1 MSSIPIETQHILVS
15 LFQDPSLGGV
25 SASAFW
31 KILSQN
37 GYKQQ
42 LNLKREPTLQFL
54 KSLEHIQRIQ
64 RPIAPRKVNFP
75 ITSPNGPFSKLM
87 IDIMELGRVLK
98 YLLICI
104 DVSTRYVTIAFINN
118 KNVSAVKAGL
128 LQCFKEISHVNGFIP
143 SSFDLI
149 ADKESAWEKSTA
161 MKKFFEENEITTH
174 FTHHDYRSK
183 SLVERF
189 IRTLRQYMENYR
201 KTHRG
206 VIAWKEI
213 IPLLINKY
221 NTKLTHSTIKQI
233 PIEAVVAGGP
243 TNRSYMRNV
252 QNRIKK
258 AKQLQNRFGYTKKE
272 YFPGDKVRIELV
284 RPQGNLIGKK
294 GGREFSTRAY
304 EIEKRVAR
312 GQYKV
317 IGIHHRTFRVS
328 ELIPV
333 IESNNN
339 DNNDDQVHLNVHVSR
354 PMEEEKARENLENAV
369 EHAESVSN
377 SVYHNYLPYSR
388 PQRQAKPRDFTAP
401 YIRF

>member
-15 LFQDPSLGGV
+15 LYQDPSLGGV

-31 KILSQN
+31 KVLSQN

-42 LNLKREPTLQFL
+42 LHLKKEPTLQFL
-54 KSLEHIQRIQ
+54 KALDHVQSIQ

-75 ITSPNGPFSKLM
+75 ITSSNGPFSKLM
-87 IDIMELGRVLK
+87 IDIMELGNVLK

-104 DVSTRYVTIAFINN
+104 DVNTRYVTIAFINN
-118 KNVSAVKAGL
+118 KNVNAVKSGL
-128 LQCFKEISHVNGFIP
+128 LQCFKEISEVNGFMP

-161 MKKFFEENEITTH
+161 MKNFFKENEITTH

-206 VIAWKEI
+206 TIAWKEI

-233 PIEAVVAGGP
+233 PVEAVMAGGP
-243 TNRSYMRNV
+243 TNRSYLRNV
-252 QNRIKK
+252 QNRMKK
-258 AKQLQNRFGYTKKE
+258 AKQFQNRFGYSKKE
-272 YFPGDKVRIELV
+272 YFPGEKVRIELV
-284 RPQGNLIGKK
+284 RPQGQLIGRK
-294 GGREFSTRAY
+294 GGREFSTRVY
-304 EIEKRVAR
+304 EIEKRVER
-312 GQYKV
+312 GHYKV
-317 IGIHHRTFRVS
+317 RGIHHRTFRVT

-333 IESNNN
+333 PVSTINNN
-339 DNNDDQVHLNVHVSR
+339 DNNEHSQRD
-354 PMEEEKARENLENAV
+354 EEKAHENLENAV

-377 SVYHNYLPYSR
+377 SVYHNYLPYSK
-388 PQRQAKPRDFTAP
+388 PQRQPKPRDFSAP